1 MSEEDQTPLPLVA
14 EDSDSGSE
22 SDDDIIDLLSS
33 DNEISDHEL
42 ERLLAGDDLL
52 AASQPRNDQ
61 IDDEVADN
69 AMNYDRTLPSMHPY
83 LGEVA
88 AVQGR
93 TFLDS
98 SSGDERVIIPLFPI
112 QGVVLFPGETLP
124 LRVFSSGKT

>member
-1 MSEEDQTPLPLVA
+1 MSEEDQTPPPLVA
-14 EDSDSGSE
+14 DSDSGSE
-22 SDDDIIDLLSS
+22 SDDDIVDLLSS

-52 AASQPRNDQ
+52 AASQPGNDQ
-61 IDDEVADN
+61 IDEVADN